1 MKLQSTTFAAACMVL
16 ASTAQAL
23 PITRYHAVDLQALAG
38 QPEDSQGLG
47 IASNGYTAGYSYH
60 SSEGAFRA
68 VRNAGGGIENLGGA
82 GSGLPSSASAI
93 NAGGTA
99 VGLIF
104 AADGS
109 KTVHAAM
116 FSGGTV
122 TDLFG
127 GSPYE
132 SNATGINNSG
142 QIAGSFTHYFDGFG
156 GSISSVF
163 RLTGGTLLEIAP
175 LGGDRA
181 EGKAINEAGQVVGNS
196 TFQAGL
202 LQVHGFFFDGSTTRD
217 IGALVAGGNSF
228 ANAINDVGQ
237 VAGTATAADGKQH
250 AVLYQN
256 GGLVDLGL
264 LPGSSYSDATGINDS
279 GLIVGTADGLTGR
292 HGWLF
297 DGTQIIDLATLINDG
312 FDGWRVADIN
322 GINDAGQIVGTAV
335 DVSGINHAF
344 RFDPIQAINN
354 VPEPGSLALLLAAL
368 GAALLAAAFNPRR
381 A

>member
-1 MKLQSTTFAAACMVL
+1 MKLRSTALAAACLLL
-16 ASTAQAL
+16 ASSAHAL

-47 IASNGYTAGYSYH
+47 IASNGFTAGYSYH
-60 SSEGAFRA
+60 ASEGAFRA

-82 GSGLPSSASAI
+82 GNGLPSSASAI

-104 AADGS
+104 AADGN
-109 KTVHAAM
+109 KTAHAAM
-116 FSGGTV
+116 FTGGTV

-132 SNATGINNSG
+132 SNAMGINNSG
-142 QIAGSFTHYFDGFG
+142 QIAGSFGHYFDGFG
-156 GSISSVF
+156 GSITSAF
-163 RLTGGTLLEIAP
+163 RLSGGTLLEIAP

-196 TFQAGL
+196 TFQVGV
-202 LQVHGFFFDGSTTRD
+202 LQVHGFFFDGSSTHD
-217 IGALVAGGNSF
+217 IGTLVAGGSSF

-297 DGTQIIDLATLINDG
+297 DGTQIVDLAALINDG
-312 FDGWRVADIN
+312 FDGWRLGSLS

-335 DVSGINHAF
+335 DVNGINHAF
-344 RFDPIQAINN
+344 RFDPFQAVNN
-354 VPEPGSLALLLAAL
+354 VPEPGSLALMLAAL
-368 GAALLAAAFNPRR
+368 GAAMLAAAFKPRR